1 MELLSIILVIA
12 SLLPFSTSDRQG
24 LHTCLLFVC
33 FFIFLIRN
41 HTHSIICKLVMINKG
56 ASFVGLGDALYD
68 MKLKLNATANQLTD
82 WNQNQVNPCT
92 WNSVICDTNNNV
104 VQV

>member
-1 MELLSIILVIA
+1 
-12 SLLPFSTSDRQG
+12 
-24 LHTCLLFVC
+24 
-33 FFIFLIRN
+33 
-41 HTHSIICKLVMINKG
+41 MINKG